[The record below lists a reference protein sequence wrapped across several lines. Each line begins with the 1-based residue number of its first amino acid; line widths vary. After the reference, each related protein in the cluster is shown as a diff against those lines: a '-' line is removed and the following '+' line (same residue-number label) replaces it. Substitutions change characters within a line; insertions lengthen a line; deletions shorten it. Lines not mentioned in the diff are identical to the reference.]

1 MVTCPLPFVGDK
13 VILGPA
19 KSWVTPPLT
28 ACEADI
34 TLFEPYGPYT
44 PDAVINED
52 VEANEAVPNS
62 EPVNPAVAITEV
74 KAASEPDIMTFFQ
87 FGIYFFIMVGY
98 IEGYIHFPLGPIIW

>member
-1 MVTCPLPFVGDK
+1 MF
-13 VILGPA
+13 GPA
-19 KSWVTPPLT
+19 NNCVTPPFK

-44 PDAVINED
+44 PDAVINEA

-74 KAASEPDIMTFFQ
+74 KAASEPDVMTFFQ

-98 IEGYIHFPLGPIIW
+98 IEYYIHFPFGPIIQ